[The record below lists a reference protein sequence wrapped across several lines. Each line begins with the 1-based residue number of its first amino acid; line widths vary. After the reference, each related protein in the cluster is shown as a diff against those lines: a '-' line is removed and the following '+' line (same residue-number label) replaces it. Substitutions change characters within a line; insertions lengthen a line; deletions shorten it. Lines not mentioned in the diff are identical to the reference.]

1 MTETDAILYLM
12 SRGWTMS
19 RDKNMVPGHVRS
31 PDRVNQ
37 CGACLDWVPAR
48 LVSFSSVQRAYLCQ
62 TCERSRVVSW

>member
-1 MTETDAILYLM
+1 
-12 SRGWTMS
+12 MS